1 MKVVFTKV
9 MEMLKSR
16 FPLTPILPNIGNN
29 DLLHHYQEPNA
40 TERAYFYGDL
50 YDLWFD

>member
-1 MKVVFTKV
+1 MKLVLTKV

-16 FPLTPILPNIGNN
+16 FPSTPILPNIGNN